1 MQEQTVE
8 QVIESIAHQFL
19 QVDLDYGHGTDNA
32 WDEAA
37 WAVHF
42 VLGLD
47 YSGEPEQYQQVVAK
61 DKLKIIQTLGHERVR
76 TRKPMAYL
84 TKQMWFAGIEFYVDE
99 RVLVP
104 RSPISELILSRFHPW
119 LDVSKVESALDL
131 CTGSGCIGMALA
143 IHVPGLAVTCT
154 DISGD
159 ALQVASENRERLG
172 LQDQIDLYQADLF
185 KGIPAR
191 KYDLIL
197 SNPPYVDKQDM
208 DALTIEFQH
217 EPELGLASGVD
228 GLVHVKRILKE
239 ACDYLADD
247 GSIIIEVGNSMQ
259 ALQEA
264 YPHVPFMW
272 LEFEHGGDGVFMLTA
287 RELKEFF
294 S

>member
-1 MQEQTVE
+1 M
-8 QVIESIAHQFL
+8 
-19 QVDLDYGHGTDNA
+19 
-32 WDEAA
+32 
-37 WAVHF
+37 
-42 VLGLD
+42 LGI
-47 YSGEPEQYQQVVAK
+47 VAK

-119 LDVSKVESALDL
+119 LDVSK
-131 CTGSGCIGMALA
+131 
-143 IHVPGLAVTCT
+143 

-239 ACDYLADD
+239 ACDYLAEKLVIQCRHYKKLIRMCRLC
-247 GSIIIEVGNSMQ
+247 GLSLNMVVMVC
-259 ALQEA
+259 LC
-264 YPHVPFMW
+264 
-272 LEFEHGGDGVFMLTA
+272 
-287 RELKEFF
+287 
-294 S
+294 